1 MGNLKGIVCAV
12 LAAVF
17 YGANPFALF
26 LYKEG
31 VSSDSVLFYRYFAAA
46 VILGAVLV
54 FRGGGLSAALRECAG
69 FACLGAVFAFSSL
82 SLFVSFNYMDAGI
95 ASTILFVYPVF
106 VAVIMSVCFRE
117 KFSARLAVSMGS
129 ALAGV
134 CLLCDWH
141 GGNFS
146 FFGIFLVLVSSL
158 LYAIYIVAVNRFFPN
173 ASALKLTF
181 YVLVSATITIVAEVY
196 LRGGHLQM
204 LPSAHAA
211 FWALFLA
218 VVPTVASLVLAAVA
232 IRLLGATQTAV
243 VGALEPLTAVVIGVG
258 VFGEKLNFSICAGIV
273 LIVAAVFI
281 VVLQKSG
288 RQAKQKNRF

>member
-31 VSSDSVLFYRYFAAA
+31 VSPDSVLFHRYFAAA
-46 VILGAVLV
+46 VILGVFLAV
-54 FRGGGLSAALRECAG
+54 RGGGWVTFRECAG

-82 SLFVSFNYMDAGI
+82 SLFVNFNYMDAGI

-106 VAVIMSVCFRE
+106 VAVIMSICFRE
-117 KFSARLAVSMGS
+117 KFSARLAVSMAS

-134 CLLCDWH
+134 CLLCDWR

-146 FFGIFLVLVSSL
+146 FFGVWLVLISSL
-158 LYAIYIVAVNRFFPN
+158 LYAIYIVVVNRFFPN
-173 ASALKLTF
+173 TSALKLTF
-181 YVLVSATITIVAEVY
+181 YVLVSATTTIAAELY
-196 LRGGHLQM
+196 LRGGHLQI
-204 LPSAHAA
+204 LPSANAM

-232 IRLLGATQTAV
+232 IRLLGATKTAI
-243 VGALEPLTAVVIGVG
+243 VGALEPFTAVAIGVC
-258 VFGEKLNFSICAGIV
+258 VFGEKLTLAICAGMV
-273 LIVAAVFI
+273 LIVAAVFV
-281 VVLQKSG
+281 VVLQKAG
-288 RQAKQKNRF
+288 GQPKR

>member
-31 VSSDSVLFYRYFAAA
+31 VSPDSVLFYRYFAAA
-46 VILGAVLV
+46 VILGVFLAV
-54 FRGGGLSAALRECAG
+54 RGGGWVTFRECAG

-82 SLFVSFNYMDAGI
+82 SLFVSFNHMDAGI

-106 VAVIMSVCFRE
+106 VAIIMSVCFGE
-117 KFSARLAVSMGS
+117 KFSMRLAVSMVS

-134 CLLCDWH
+134 CMLCDWH
-141 GGNFS
+141 GCNFS
-146 FFGIFLVLVSSL
+146 FFGVWLVLISSL
-158 LYAIYIVAVNRFFPN
+158 LYAVYIVAVNRFFPN

-181 YVLVSATITIVAEVY
+181 YVLVSATITIAAEVY
-196 LRGGHLQM
+196 LRGGHLQI
-204 LPSAHAA
+204 LPNTNAL

-232 IRLLGATQTAV
+232 IRLLGATRTAV
-243 VGALEPLTAVVIGVG
+243 VGALEPLTAVAIGVC
-258 VFGEKLNFSICAGIV
+258 VFGEKLNFAICAGMM
-273 LIVAAVFI
+273 LIVVAVFV
-281 VVLQKSG
+281 VVLQKSD
-288 RQAKQKNRF
+288 RQAK

>member
-31 VSSDSVLFYRYFAAA
+31 VSPDSVLFYRYFAAA

-106 VAVIMSVCFRE
+106 VAIIMSVCFRE
-117 KFSARLAVSMGS
+117 KFSARLAVSIGS

-134 CLLCDWH
+134 CLLCDWR

-146 FFGIFLVLVSSL
+146 FFGVFL
-158 LYAIYIVAVNRFFPN
+158 
-173 ASALKLTF
+173 
-181 YVLVSATITIVAEVY
+181 VLVSATITIVAEVY

-281 VVLQKSG
+281 VVLQKSD

>member
-1 MGNLKGIVCAV
+1 MGNLKGTVCAV

-31 VSSDSVLFYRYFAAA
+31 VSPDSVLFYRYFAAA
-46 VILGAVLV
+46 AILGAFLAV
-54 FRGGGLSAALRECAG
+54 RGGVAATFKECAG
-69 FACLGAVFAFSSL
+69 FCCLGGVFAFSSL

-106 VAVIMSVCFRE
+106 VAIIMSVCFGE
-117 KFSARLAVSMGS
+117 KFSMRLAVSMVS

-146 FFGIFLVLVSSL
+146 FFGVWLVLISSL
-158 LYAIYIVAVNRFFPN
+158 LYAVYIVAVNRFFPN

-181 YVLVSATITIVAEVY
+181 YVLISATITIATEVY
-196 LRGGHLQM
+196 LRGGHLQI
-204 LPSAHAA
+204 LPNTNAL

-232 IRLLGATQTAV
+232 IRLLGATRTAV
-243 VGALEPLTAVVIGVG
+243 VGALEPLTAVAIGVC
-258 VFGEKLNFSICAGIV
+258 VFGEKLNFAICAGMM
-273 LIVAAVFI
+273 LIVAAVFV
-281 VVLQKSG
+281 VVLQKSD
-288 RQAKQKNRF
+288 RQAKQRNRF

>member
-1 MGNLKGIVCAV
+1 M

-31 VSSDSVLFYRYFAAA
+31 VSPDSVLFYRYFAAA
-46 VILGAVLV
+46 VILGVFLAV
-54 FRGGGLSAALRECAG
+54 RGGGWVTFRECAG

-82 SLFVSFNYMDAGI
+82 SLFVSFNHMDAGI

-106 VAVIMSVCFRE
+106 VAIIMSVCFGE
-117 KFSARLAVSMGS
+117 KFSMRLAVSMVS

-134 CLLCDWH
+134 CMLCDWH
-141 GGNFS
+141 GCNFS
-146 FFGIFLVLVSSL
+146 FFGVWLVLISSL
-158 LYAIYIVAVNRFFPN
+158 LYAVYIVAVNRFFPN

-181 YVLVSATITIVAEVY
+181 YVLVSATITIAAEVY
-196 LRGGHLQM
+196 LRGGHLQI
-204 LPSAHAA
+204 LPNTNAL

-232 IRLLGATQTAV
+232 IRLLGATRTAV
-243 VGALEPLTAVVIGVG
+243 VGALEPLTAVAIGVC
-258 VFGEKLNFSICAGIV
+258 VFGEKLNFAICAGMM
-273 LIVAAVFI
+273 LIVVAVFV
-281 VVLQKSG
+281 VVLQKSD
-288 RQAKQKNRF
+288 RQAK